1 MKRHITLFITLLLAS
16 CALWAQDAYDMT
28 FDENLVAPK
37 VTAKAQ
43 RGVRSHMKQV
53 CASLAKQF
61 GNVELVRDG
70 EVVLV
75 TIPASAL
82 FAANDTTVT
91 ASGRKLL
98 GRFASAAKAPTMY
111 KLIVAVHSDDTGD
124 EQYQI
129 SLTEAR
135 ANAVDDCLIVASGV
149 ENENIVPFGL
159 GSDDP
164 VSDND
169 TMAGRAANRR
179 VEIYIVPDDG
189 LIDRAA
195 KGKL

>member
-1 MKRHITLFITLLLAS
+1 MKKRIVIFITVLLAVS
-16 CALWAQDAYDMT
+16 YAWAQDAYDMT
-28 FDENLVAPK
+28 FDENLAEPK

-43 RGVRSHMKQV
+43 RGIRSHMKQV
-53 CASLAKQF
+53 SASLAKQF
-61 GNVELVRDG
+61 ANVELVRDG

-82 FAANDTTVT
+82 FAANDTVVS

-98 GRFASAAKAPTMY
+98 GRLASAAKAPTMY
-111 KLIVAVHSDDTGD
+111 KLIVAAHSDDTGD
-124 EQYQI
+124 EQYRI
-129 SLTEAR
+129 VLTEAR
-135 ANAVDDCLIVASGV
+135 ANAVDECLIEAARV
-149 ENENIVPFGL
+149 ENENILPFGL

-164 VSDND
+164 VTDND

-179 VEIYIVPDDG
+179 IEIYIVPDTG
-189 LIDRAA
+189 LIDRAV